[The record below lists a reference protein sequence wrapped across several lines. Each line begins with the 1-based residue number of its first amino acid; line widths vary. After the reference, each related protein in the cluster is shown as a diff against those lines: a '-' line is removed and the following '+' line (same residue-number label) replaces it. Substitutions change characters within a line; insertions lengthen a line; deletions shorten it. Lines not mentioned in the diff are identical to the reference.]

1 MIIFTIFSLI
11 CLVTLHLRRTVY
23 GGELGGPTP
32 TRNATAGFFTLLW
45 IAYVLVSSFKI
56 EVPPPSPYNPNPSP
70 NPTIALARARALNLA
85 LALALHP

>member
-56 EVPPPSPYNPNPSP
+56 EVPPPL
-70 NPTIALARARALNLA
+70 TL
-85 LALALHP
+85 